1 MADKYE
7 KKFIEVTAE
16 RDMDFIDVLRFYR
29 MSYKDFG
36 VCTERNLVAYAIGE
50 LFELLSK
57 AGIDIRSLQNE
68 VNERNE

>member
-29 MSYKDFG
+29 ISYHEFG

-50 LFELLSK
+50 LFDKLDK
-57 AGIDIRSLQNE
+57 MGITVDDLRRVE
-68 VNERNE
+68 EHE